1 MDWFEPEKWDAHRI
15 QGEFYTSNLGGAMSH
30 VWTWSEVT
38 CMDLN
43 VPCYMSELKKSE
55 GNTFGPQGEGYMS
68 KLGSSQI
75 RLRDLKGKAT
85 RARINSFLNLCI
97 DCRSVRLICLKKSW
111 SICLENHLS
120 IKKTITQFFHQEIN
134 HFLFIKKFIKRF
146 IIIYLDQPISI
157 FCCNSWFFWS

>member
-1 MDWFEPEKWDAHRI
+1 MIWTDLSLRNEIHIESKGNFTRLTWGEQCHTFEPEVR
-15 QGEFYTSNLGGAMSH
+15 SH
-30 VWTWSEVT
+30 VWTSRFLAT
-38 CMDLN
+38 CL
-43 VPCYMSELKKSE
+43 SLKKVKV
-55 GNTFGPQGEGYMS
+55 T
-68 KLGSSQI
+68 
-75 RLRDLKGKAT
+75 RLDLKGKAT